1 MSLAGRVALV
11 TGAQQGIG
19 AAVAVS
25 LGAQGAAVV
34 VNYLDDESAA
44 AAVVAQIVA
53 AGGRAEAVAGDV
65 RDRADVAAMVD
76 AGEQFGGVEL
86 LVNNAGT
93 FPRVPLLEMTD
104 EQWSTVLDVNLAGTF
119 RCTQVVAR
127 RLRQVRR
134 PGAVVNLSSV
144 AAYRGSP
151 LGAHYGASKAGVIGF
166 TRAASIELA
175 PLGIR
180 VNAVAPGLTDTAQPR
195 DGMTEAEIARA
206 SAHVPLGAMATPKE
220 IADVVKFLL
229 SGAAGHITGQVLH
242 VNGGSYFG

>member
-19 AAVAVS
+19 AAVAVA
-25 LGAQGAAVV
+25 LGAKGASVV
-34 VNYLDDESAA
+34 VNYLDDGTAA
-44 AAVVAQIVA
+44 AGVVATIEA
-53 AGGRAEAVAGDV
+53 AGGRAIAVSGDV
-65 RDRADVAAMVD
+65 RSRADVTAMID
-76 AGEQFGGVEL
+76 AGGAFGDVDL

-104 EQWSTVLDVNLAGTF
+104 DDWSHVLEVNLAGTF
-119 RCTQVVAR
+119 RCTQLVAQ
-127 RLRQVRR
+127 RLARAGR
-134 PGAVVNLSSV
+134 PGAIVNLSSV

-166 TRAASIELA
+166 TRAASTELA

-180 VNAVAPGLTDTAQPR
+180 INAVAPGLTDTAQPR
-195 DGMTEAEIARA
+195 DGMSEDEIARA
-206 SAHVPLGAMATPKE
+206 SAHVPLGAMARPEE
-220 IADVVKFLL
+220 IADVVAFLL
-229 SGAAGHITGQVLH
+229 SSAAGHITGQVLH

>member
-1 MSLAGRVALV
+1 MNLAGRVALV

-34 VNYLDDESAA
+34 VNYLDDDSAA
-44 AAVVAQIVA
+44 ASVVMEIVT
-53 AGGRAEAVAGDV
+53 AGGRAVAVAGDV
-65 RDRADVAAMVD
+65 RERADVAGMVD
-76 AGEQFGGVEL
+76 AGEQFGGVDL

-93 FPRVPLLEMTD
+93 FPRVPLLDLTD

-119 RCTQVVAR
+119 RCTQLVAR
-127 RLRQVRR
+127 RLRQAKR
-134 PGAVVNLSSV
+134 PGAVVNLTSV

-151 LGAHYGASKAGVIGF
+151 LGTHYGASKAGVIGF
-166 TRAASIELA
+166 TRAASLELA

-180 VNAVAPGLTDTAQPR
+180 INAVAPGLTDTAQPR
-195 DGMTEAEIARA
+195 DGMTETEIATA
-206 SAHVPLGAMATPKE
+206 SARVPLGAMATPKE
-220 IADVVKFLL
+220 IADAVTFLL